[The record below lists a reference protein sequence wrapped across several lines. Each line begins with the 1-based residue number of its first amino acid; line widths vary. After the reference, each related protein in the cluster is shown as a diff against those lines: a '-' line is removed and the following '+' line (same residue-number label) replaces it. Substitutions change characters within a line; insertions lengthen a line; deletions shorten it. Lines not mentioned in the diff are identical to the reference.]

1 MAAEGNMTIAR
12 PSTPASYFHLLRR
25 QAYSQP
31 QRPLIVFTPKAML
44 RLRGATSSVE
54 DFTTGTFEPVL
65 DDHSVEKKARR
76 VVLHSGKIYYDLLA
90 EREKRGLP
98 DVALVRLEQFYPFP
112 ESQIRAVLD
121 RHPGVDIV
129 WAQDEPENQGA
140 WPFISVEL
148 RRLGMTDV
156 RVVSRPA
163 SASPAAGS
171 SKRSAEEHAVV
182 MDGVFHGL

>member
-1 MAAEGNMTIAR
+1 
-12 PSTPASYFHLLRR
+12 
-25 QAYSQP
+25 
-31 QRPLIVFTPKAML
+31 ML

-65 DDHSVEKKARR
+65 DDHTVEGRSRR
-76 VVLHSGKIYYDLLA
+76 VVLHSGKIHYDLLS
-90 EREKRGLP
+90 ERDKRGLP

-112 ESQIRAVLD
+112 ESQLLD
-121 RHPGVDIV
+121 VVGRYPGAEFV
-129 WAQDEPENQGA
+129 WVQDEPENQGA
-140 WPFISVEL
+140 WPFIVIEM
-148 RRLGMTDV
+148 RRLGLTDI

-171 SKRSAEEHAVV
+171 SKRSAEEHAAV

>member
-1 MAAEGNMTIAR
+1 
-12 PSTPASYFHLLRR
+12 
-25 QAYSQP
+25 
-31 QRPLIVFTPKAML
+31 ML

-54 DFTTGTFEPVL
+54 DFTSGTFEPVL
-65 DDHSVEKKARR
+65 DDHTVEGRSRR
-76 VVLHSGKIYYDLLA
+76 VVLHSGKIYYDLLS

-112 ESQIRAVLD
+112 ETQLRDVLA
-121 RHPGVDIV
+121 RYPGAEIV

-140 WPFISVEL
+140 WPFLALEM
-148 RRLGMTDV
+148 RRLGFTDV

-171 SKRSAEEHAVV
+171 SKRSAEEHATV
-182 MDGVFHGL
+182 MDGVFDGL